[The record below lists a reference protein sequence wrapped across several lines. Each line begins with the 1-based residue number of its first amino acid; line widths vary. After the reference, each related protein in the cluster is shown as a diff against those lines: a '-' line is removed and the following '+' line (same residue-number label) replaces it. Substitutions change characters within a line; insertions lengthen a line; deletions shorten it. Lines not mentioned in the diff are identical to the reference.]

1 MLLCRHINKNVL
13 GYYRN
18 LSSLRYG
25 MSTASRDAVWEKLL
39 FPLQLKSFLITQCNC
54 MSIGSGS
61 NKKLTNG
68 SAAVHKPMAMQPT
81 IDHQNR
87 RGILLYKRPLRH
99 RISDFFEGSDWGVQ
113 LIARPGTL
121 YSFHISGDQ
130 GYDSNRVRSLSIF
143 NSYCIERRCM
153 GTSTI
158 MPCYDMERLKTK
170 TQ

>member
-1 MLLCRHINKNVL
+1 MYSVTIVTSVPWDMEWVL
-13 GYYRN
+13 R
-18 LSSLRYG
+18 R
-25 MSTASRDAVWEKLL
+25 EKLYGKNYF

-54 MSIGSGS
+54 TSIGSGS
-61 NKKLTNG
+61 NKKWTNG

-81 IDHQNR
+81 IDRQNR

-99 RISDFFEGSDWGVQ
+99 RISDFFERSDWGVQ

-143 NSYCIERRCM
+143 HSYCIERRCM